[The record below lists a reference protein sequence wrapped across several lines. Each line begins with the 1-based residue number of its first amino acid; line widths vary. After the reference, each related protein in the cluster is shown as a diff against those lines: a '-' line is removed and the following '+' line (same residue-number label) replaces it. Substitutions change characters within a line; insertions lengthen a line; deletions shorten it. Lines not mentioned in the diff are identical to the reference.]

1 MSTESSNASKDH
13 TNHVRISEFLELI
26 EEHKKLYDAD
36 DGRVDGPNFRRRKEI
51 EAEMTTKLPA
61 IEQIM
66 SEIDPLRDV
75 SKLQKIQ
82 GIGINGWHSWEFD
95 SRRESLLR
103 MKGIMEDRLSG
114 NEEFANTNFS
124 VPTGQLHEW
133 VWDAAKSH
141 WEDKYYRD
149 AVEHAYKAIVRK
161 IQNKINNKSTDG
173 VQLFQ
178 EAFSVN
184 DGRQRLRFQQLKND
198 VATHRSMLLGAM
210 KLGEAAAQGIRN
222 PLSHIP
228 HDESP
233 MEQQECLECLNAL
246 SLLARWIDRAEIGE
260 YAVG

>member
-1 MSTESSNASKDH
+1 MSTESCNASKDH

-26 EEHKKLYDAD
+26 EEHKRLYDAD
-36 DGRVDGPNFRRRKEI
+36 DGRVDGPNFGRRKEI
-51 EAEMTTKLPA
+51 ETEMTTKLPA

-66 SEIDPLRDV
+66 SDIDPKRDV
-75 SKLQKIQ
+75 SKLQINRVS
-82 GIGINGWHSWEFD
+82 GVNGWRSWQFD

-103 MKGIMEDRLSG
+103 MKGIIEDRLSR
-114 NEEFANTNFS
+114 NEEFTDTNFS
-124 VPTGQLHEW
+124 VTTGQLHEW
-133 VWDAAKSH
+133 VWDIAKSY
-141 WEDKYYRD
+141 WKDRYYRD
-149 AVEHAYKAIVRK
+149 AVEHAYRAIVRE
-161 IQNKINNKSTDG
+161 IQNKINNKSIDG
-173 VQLFQ
+173 VKLFK

-184 DGRQRLRFQQLKND
+184 GGRQRLRFQQLEND

-260 YAVG
+260 YAVE

>member
-13 TNHVRISEFLELI
+13 TNHIRISEFLELI

-36 DGRVDGPNFRRRKEI
+36 DGRVAGPNSSIRMEI
-51 EAEMTTKLPA
+51 ETEMTTKLPA

-66 SEIDPLRDV
+66 SDIDPKRDV
-75 SKLQKIQ
+75 SKLQKNRV
-82 GIGINGWHSWEFD
+82 GAVNGWRSWGFD
-95 SRRESLLR
+95 SRRECLLR

-114 NEEFANTNFS
+114 NKEFTNTDFS
-124 VPTGQLHEW
+124 VATAKLHEW

-149 AVEHAYKAIVRK
+149 AVEHAYKAIVREA
-161 IQNKINNKSTDG
+161 QNKINNKSIDG

-184 DGRQRLRFQQLKND
+184 AGSQRLRFQQLEND

-228 HDESP
+228 HNESP

>member
-13 TNHVRISEFLELI
+13 TNHDRISEFLELI
-26 EEHKKLYDAD
+26 EEHKRLYDAD
-36 DGRVDGPNFRRRKEI
+36 DGRVAGPNSSIRMEI
-51 EAEMTTKLPA
+51 ETEMTIKLPA

-66 SEIDPLRDV
+66 SEIDPRRDV
-75 SKLQKIQ
+75 SKLQKNRVT
-82 GIGINGWHSWEFD
+82 GVNGWRSWQFD

-114 NEEFANTNFS
+114 NEEFTHTNFS
-124 VPTGQLHEW
+124 VATGKLHEW

-141 WEDKYYRD
+141 WEDKYYQD

-161 IQNKINNKSTDG
+161 TQNKINKRIDG
-173 VQLFQ
+173 VPLFQ

-184 DGRQRLRFQQLKND
+184 VVRQRLRFQQLEND

-228 HDESP
+228 HNESP

-246 SLLARWIDRAEIGE
+246 SLLARWVDRAEIGE